1 MIRGFQTVRIVQWRS
16 AAGRLRW
23 ASLPDKQATQKLQP
37 VPPGLDIVWTV
48 LTNCV
53 KVLQDPCPRLS
64 HRSFQMYPLYI
75 NVCPCSVC
83 GQSMVTTWCFYGVF
97 ACPDLRKPAESKA
110 SATNPA
116 PSALAPNVWAKCR
129 AVELCP
135 CHVPAMSLPSSA
147 IICHIWHICHPY
159 QVSVKCNC
167 CKGCKVWRYFGKTS
181 PREAQFVLA
190 SQWFLFVSY
199 QVGSWFC

>member
-23 ASLPDKQATQKLQP
+23 ASLPDKQATKKLQP
-37 VPPGLDIVWTV
+37 VPPELDIVWTV

-75 NVCPCSVC
+75 NACPWSVVSRWS
-83 GQSMVTTWCFYGVF
+83 QHISYSSWCFF

-129 AVELCP
+129 ALSLGP
-135 CHVPAMSLPSSA
+135 CHHLPSIPSF
-147 IICHIWHICHPY
+147 C
-159 QVSVKCNC
+159 QMQSVKILCS
-167 CKGCKVWRYFGKTS
+167 KTS
-181 PREAQFVLA
+181 PREAQFVLLG
-190 SQWFLFVSY
+190 SQRFFFVSY